1 MQQRLQTTPER
12 NASIKVKYLIKNCK
26 PGEKCSGACLSRRSS
41 GGDWGTP
48 EVPQRPPHLLRS
60 LLAAAPRAAP
70 WAPRVRRPGSRF
82 AILYDAGA

>member
-41 GGDWGTP
+41 GGDRGTL
-48 EVPQRPPHLLRS
+48 EVPQRPPRRLRA
-60 LLAAAPRAAP
+60 LPAAAPRTAP
-70 WAPRVRRPGSRF
+70 RAPRV
-82 AILYDAGA
+82 